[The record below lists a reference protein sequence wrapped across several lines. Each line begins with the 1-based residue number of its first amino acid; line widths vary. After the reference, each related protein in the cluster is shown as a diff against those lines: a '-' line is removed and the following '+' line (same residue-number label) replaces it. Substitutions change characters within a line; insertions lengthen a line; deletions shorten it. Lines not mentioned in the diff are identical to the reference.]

1 MTKKYLQLS
10 CEQRYQI
17 EALLKTGA
25 SMQQIADVVGVH
37 KSTISREISR
47 NTAKRGRYAKQ
58 YRASDG
64 QHKTMQRHKTK
75 AKHIRFTD
83 TMKRK
88 VRKWLQVD
96 NLSPELIWARGKSQM
111 GDFVSPETLYT
122 WIWDCKFSNRRED
135 RQDKLL
141 YQTLKH
147 GKRRKRRGNYK
158 NNRGTILHR
167 VWIDKR
173 PKIVDKRNRI
183 GDLEVDLM
191 LTKNRRP
198 ALLVIIDRATL
209 KITLEKIDSKDSRY
223 IAAKIKR
230 RLAKQRH
237 LVKTITFDNDQ
248 AFALHWQVGKW
259 LGAKTYF
266 TRPNCS
272 QDKGTIE
279 NRIGVIRRFYPKKT
293 DMSLV
298 TQKEIKTVERLLN
311 NRPVRKFNYQTPKE
325 VFDRMVS

>member
-17 EALLKTGA
+17 EALLKTEA
-25 SMQQIADVVGVH
+25 SMQQIADVIGVH

-47 NTAKRGRYAKQ
+47 NTANRGRYANQ
-58 YRASDG
+58 YSGAVAWR
-64 QHKTMQRHKTK
+64 KTMYRHKTK
-75 AKHIRFTD
+75 TKHIRFTE
-83 TMKRK
+83 TMKQQARI
-88 VRKWLQVD
+88 WLEVD
-96 NLSPELIWARGKSQM
+96 KLSPELIWARGKRHM
-111 GDFVSPETLYT
+111 GDFVSHETIYK
-122 WIWDCKFSNRRED
+122 WIWHCKFSNRRED

-158 NNRGTILHR
+158 DNRGFIPYR

-173 PKIVDKRNRI
+173 PKIVGRRTRI

-191 LTKNRRP
+191 LSKNRQA

-209 KITLEKIDSKDSRY
+209 KTTLEKIESKDSRY

-230 RLAKQRH
+230 RLAKQKHRI
-237 LVKTITFDNDQ
+237 KTITFDNDQ
-248 AFALHWQVGKW
+248 AFTLHWQVGKF
-259 LGAKTYF
+259 LKAKTYF
-266 TRPNCS
+266 TRPYTS

-293 DMSLV
+293 DMSRV
-298 TQKEIKTVERLLN
+298 TQKEIKTVERLIN
-311 NRPVRKFNYQTPKE
+311 NRPVRKFNYQTPLE
-325 VFDRMVS
+325 VFNRMVS